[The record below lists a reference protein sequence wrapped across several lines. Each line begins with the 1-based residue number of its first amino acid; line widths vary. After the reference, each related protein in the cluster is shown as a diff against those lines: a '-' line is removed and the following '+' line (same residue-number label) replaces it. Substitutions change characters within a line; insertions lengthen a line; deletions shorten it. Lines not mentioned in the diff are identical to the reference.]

1 MKQRFSV
8 LKNTKIFA
16 IISTVC
22 IITGLVSLILL
33 PFGKNLFTLDL
44 DFAGGTSMQFEMNQ
58 KVTSDIDDEVSALF
72 EKATGKKSSSVQ
84 ATGDKGTQVVIK
96 SVDIDTTQRSAVIDA
111 MQKKYNLTDDD
122 VLSVENESASVGKDM
137 QEAAVVASL
146 LAVVLMLIYITI
158 RFEFTSGLAAVTC
171 LVHDLLVMLSV
182 YVIFRIPLNTN
193 FIAAALTILGYSI
206 NASIIVFDRVRENR
220 KKARRE
226 SFADICEKGIWQ
238 TISRSINTTI
248 TTFIMVALLFAFGVD
263 SIRNFTLP
271 IMVGLI
277 SGAYSSIF
285 LAAPL
290 WNFYR
295 KVFHK
300 KKA

>member
-1 MKQRFSV
+1 MKAKFSI
-8 LKNTKIFA
+8 LNHSKIFA
-16 IISTVC
+16 IISAICV
-22 IITGLVSLILL
+22 ITGLISVILL

-58 KVTSDIDDEVSALF
+58 EVNADINDEVSALF
-72 EKATGKKSSSVQ
+72 LEATDEKPSSVQ
-84 ATGDKGTQVVIK
+84 ATGDQGTQVVIK
-96 SVDIDTTQRSAVIDA
+96 SVDIDTTQRAAVIEA
-111 MQKKYNLTDDD
+111 MQAKYNLTDDD

-137 QEAAVVASL
+137 QKAAVIASV
-146 LAVVLMLIYITI
+146 LAVVLMLIYITF

-171 LVHDLLVMLSV
+171 LAHDLMVMLSF
-182 YVIFRIPLNTN
+182 YVLFHIPLNSN

-226 SFADICEKGIWQ
+226 TFADICEKSIWQ
-238 TISRSINTTI
+238 TIPRSVYTTI
-248 TTFIMVALLFAFGVD
+248 TTLIMVVLLFIFGVD
-263 SIRNFTLP
+263 SIKNFTLP
-271 IMVGLI
+271 IIVGLI